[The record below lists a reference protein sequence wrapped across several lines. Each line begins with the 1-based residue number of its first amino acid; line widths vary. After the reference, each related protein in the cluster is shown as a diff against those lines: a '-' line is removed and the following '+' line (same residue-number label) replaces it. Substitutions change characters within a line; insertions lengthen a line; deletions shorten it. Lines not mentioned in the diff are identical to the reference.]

1 MVLIQGIGEDG
12 RPPLPW
18 LAQPLADA
26 LARGRGHALL
36 LHAAPG
42 NGALAFGFAL
52 AQSLLCETPQPGGL
66 ACGRCAACRRV
77 ASRGHAAL
85 FVLLPE
91 VQRRESGWLLADD
104 KEEQKER
111 KPSRQI
117 RIDEVRAL
125 IDWTQRTSALGR
137 GKVALLHPADAMNE
151 ASASALLKTLEEP
164 PPGTRLLLTAADP
177 AALLPTVLSRCQ
189 RLMLAE
195 PPAAQSLPWLA
206 GHGVAQPEVLLAGAG
221 GRPLDALTLA
231 QDGVDAA
238 AWAALPKAVAAG
250 QGAALAG
257 WPVPRLVD
265 ALMKL
270 CHDALVQAAG
280 GRPRYFPAV
289 PAGAAPAALA
299 AWWQELQRVAR
310 DAGHPW
316 NEPLLADALV
326 TQGRS
331 ALASSAPGRGGRRR
345 LDTLAER

>member
-1 MVLIQGIGEDG
+1 MVLIEGVAEDG
-12 RPPLPW
+12 SPPLPW

-26 LARGRGHALL
+26 LARGRSHALL

-42 NGALAFGFAL
+42 NGALAFAFAL
-52 AQSLLCETPQPGGL
+52 AQSLLCDVPQAGGL

-77 ASRGHAAL
+77 VSRGHADL
-85 FVLLPE
+85 FLLLPE
-91 VQRRESGWLLADD
+91 VQRRASGWLLAED
-104 KEEQKER
+104 KEEQKDK

-137 GKVALLHPADAMNE
+137 GKVALLHPAEAMNE

-164 PPGTRLLLTAADP
+164 PAGTRLLLTAADP

-189 RLMLAE
+189 RLVLAE
-195 PPAAQSLPWLA
+195 PPATLALPWLA
-206 GHGVAQPEVLLAGAG
+206 AQGVARPEVLLAGAG
-221 GRPLDALTLA
+221 GRPLDALELA
-231 QDGVDAA
+231 HDGVDAT
-238 AWAALPKAVAAG
+238 AWAALPQAVAAG
-250 QGAALAG
+250 QAGAVAG

-270 CHDALVQAAG
+270 CHDATAQAAG
-280 GRPRYFPAV
+280 GRPRFFPSV
-289 PAGAAPAALA
+289 PAGAAPAALGD
-299 AWWQELQRVAR
+299 WWQALQRVAR

-331 ALASSAPGRGGRRR
+331 ALASSGPGRSPRRR